1 MFKLLRSIVQEN
13 LQQLKLIAQREE
25 VRPVPQVA
33 VAFLSGALWFHAS
46 MQRQCVQALKDK
58 EEVLNQ
64 AGRLRILYLSTHMKT
79 SCFCLVL
86 LFDADLCGTA
96 RRPSE
101 DQAHFWLMPKARTE
115 LEAEYLDR
123 RQKRLEFETWQ
134 WDVHGKLK

>member
-1 MFKLLRSIVQEN
+1 MYESAGMNRNVKFKTRREN

-25 VRPVPQVA
+25 
-33 VAFLSGALWFHAS
+33 
-46 MQRQCVQALKDK
+46 ALKDK

-64 AGRLRILYLSTHMKT
+64 
-79 SCFCLVL
+79 
-86 LFDADLCGTA
+86 
-96 RRPSE
+96 
-101 DQAHFWLMPKARTE
+101 ARTE